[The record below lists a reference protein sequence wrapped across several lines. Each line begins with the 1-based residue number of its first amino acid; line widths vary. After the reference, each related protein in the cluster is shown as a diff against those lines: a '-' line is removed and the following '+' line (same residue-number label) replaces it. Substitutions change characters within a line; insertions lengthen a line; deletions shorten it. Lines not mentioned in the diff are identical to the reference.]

1 MVSLEGRK
9 MSKELLIEMF
19 LIDLKGVPPAKQTS
33 APIPIHPNFG
43 VSPSCLSPL
52 TTNVPRMPGPKL
64 SLATSRFSRPKNLM
78 TSTILTPPCLGWATS
93 RVTREAYPSLPLKVS
108 NLTTSPFLS
117 AWIWTPSFIW
127 STGGLSASAREC
139 QKLCIVAPLVC
150 IFPLSPLHV
159 VEEPLPKYVYYTMV
173 QLHGQARRNGSIA
186 WNHISRYNPSMYTK
200 NPHMP
205 KIRRDA
211 VRLVKH
217 KEWSTREAARYTGYS
232 QSVIV
237 KWCKK
242 DPTGGWHRIETRS
255 SRPDGH
261 PKMLKPD
268 VVKAITDE
276 RHAHGRCAEVIH
288 RTLLNKNIS
297 VSLSSVK
304 RTLDRKGLTN
314 KRSPWKRYH
323 RHVDRPRA
331 EKPGDL
337 VQVDTIHIM
346 RNNHWR
352 MYVFVLLDVY
362 SRWAY
367 AKAYPVLSGA
377 LMTGFVQE
385 AEARAGFRFS
395 MIQSDHG
402 PEFSKH
408 FVARMGK
415 HRFSRIGKPND
426 NSHVERFNRTLQEE
440 CLDRLSRNPVAINAG
455 LGEYLKY
462 YNTERIHMGINF
474 KTPAQLIP
482 SY

>member
-1 MVSLEGRK
+1 M
-9 MSKELLIEMF
+9 
-19 LIDLKGVPPAKQTS
+19 S
-33 APIPIHPNFG
+33 APMPTQPSLGGF
-43 VSPSCLSPL
+43 PSCLSPL
-52 TTNVPRMPGPKL
+52 NTNTPRMPGPKL

-159 VEEPLPKYVYYTMV
+159 VEEPLPKYVYYTMF

-186 WNHISRYNPSMYTK
+186 WNHLSRYNPSMYTK

-217 KEWSTREAARYTGYS
+217 QEWSTREAARYTGYS

-331 EKPGDL
+331 EKPGD
-337 VQVDTIHIM
+337 
-346 RNNHWR
+346 
-352 MYVFVLLDVY
+352 
-362 SRWAY
+362 
-367 AKAYPVLSGA
+367 
-377 LMTGFVQE
+377 FVQE